1 MVLLNASL
9 EEILGDKPSLLEAV
23 LHGLVINKNP
33 YKSLLGKKVRRAQ
46 IEAAFPPFPVNQPF
60 HSSDVL
66 LSSNEQIVQP
76 SAELSLVYHRTQII
90 LIFISLIFLSLD
102 VQIQKT
108 WQSNLLSWDQPTFL
122 VQSNLFNPG
131 CLFNQAD
138 TFFFLNH

>member
-90 LIFISLIFLSLD
+90 LIFISLIFLSQRANTKYMAEQTAMLGS
-102 VQIQKT
+102 T
-108 WQSNLLSWDQPTFL
+108 NYLALLS
-122 VQSNLFNPG
+122 
-131 CLFNQAD
+131 NQI
-138 TFFFLNH
+138 

>member
-90 LIFISLIFLSLD
+90 LIFISLIFLS
-102 VQIQKT
+102 QRANTKYMAE
-108 WQSNLLSWDQPTFL
+108 QSAMLGSTNYLALLS
-122 VQSNLFNPG
+122 
-131 CLFNQAD
+131 NQI
-138 TFFFLNH
+138 